1 MEKELLEW
9 AFSELYGDEDVPSA
23 FDRLHRDEPPWFGFT
38 PRIVACNLT
47 HPFRPYFAYWKEGII
62 METGGFAVDRRRTT
76 GFNRAVLL
84 LADRF
89 ADFCR
94 ERGLFGAYFV
104 TGPADE
110 ERLHA
115 GVAAALAREADW
127 CGLFVLEPAP
137 LPPGGRVAAA
147 AALARRT
154 AALLEEGRLPL
165 PSQVARREG
174 FYAAR
179 NFIVPL
185 GNGLDINAGQ
195 ATAAGRIPI
204 E

>member
-1 MEKELLEW
+1 MVQELLEW
-9 AFSELYGDEDVPSA
+9 VVSELFFDEEVPEG
-23 FDRLHRDEPPWFGFT
+23 FDRLRRDEPPWFGFV
-38 PRIVACNLT
+38 PRVVALNLSQ
-47 HPFRPYFAYWKEGII
+47 PFRPYFALWCAGRVI
-62 METGGFAVDRRRTT
+62 ETGGFAVDRRRTD

-94 ERGLFGAYFV
+94 ERGLFGAYYV
-104 TGPADE
+104 AGPDGERTLSTGI
-110 ERLHA
+110 
-115 GVAAALAREADW
+115 AAALAREADW
-127 CGLFVLEPAP
+127 CGLFVLEAAA
-137 LPPGGRVAAA
+137 LPRGGRTAAA

-154 AALLEEGRLPL
+154 AAELEAGRLAA

-179 NFIVPL
+179 SFIVPL
-185 GNGLDINAGQ
+185 DNVLGISVPREQGG
-195 ATAAGRIPI
+195 GKKRV